1 MPLHEIRFDHPKEND
16 EFFVLSD
23 EGKSHLDPGLLQW
36 INNSAIRSRGEIRV
50 RRTVDKLTHEP
61 KFTIIKTRIAD
72 MEIYNPN
79 FEFDYRISISLETDW
94 KGRDEWL
101 TRLPEYRGRNKDRM
115 SYKHMMFQVDLTQVS
130 HDDDPTRKE
139 HELEVEIETSR
150 IQTEL
155 AKLRNGE
162 QSEYDSMIRG
172 LLDNVRL
179 LSRKASGART
189 GGTAR

>member
-1 MPLHEIRFDHPKEND
+1 
-16 EFFVLSD
+16 
-23 EGKSHLDPGLLQW
+23 
-36 INNSAIRSRGEIRV
+36 
-50 RRTVDKLTHEP
+50 
-61 KFTIIKTRIAD
+61 

-79 FEFDYRISISLETDW
+79 YEFDYRISISLETDW

-101 TRLPEYRGRNKDRM
+101 TRLPEMKGRNKDRM

-130 HDDDPTRKE
+130 HDDDPMRKE

-162 QSEYDSMIRG
+162 ASEYDSMIRG

-179 LSRKASGART
+179 LSRKASSART
-189 GGTAR
+189 GGR